1 MKFTSTFS
9 KLAVVTAALMFFN
22 SCSKNEDTTP
32 TNIMQYRHEN
42 SQAQTLDITSVS
54 TDMVLEDRVNGVD
67 YTISNLV
74 ELNANL
80 TIKPGVT
87 LMFKDG
93 AGIQVNESGS
103 LTAIGASGNLILFTS
118 ESGRRSSWKGITVL
132 SGNAKNVL
140 AYCKVEQGGAQGKF
154 GTGNIIVGSSDK
166 VAQVEIS
173 NSEITASG
181 TDGILVAEGSV
192 LNNFNGNKIHTN
204 TAFPVSMHITD
215 ANKITGI
222 NQYVNNG
229 KEFIKVTGNG
239 TSLINKVISL
249 PSINESFLINGAI
262 AAGNS
267 FNISAGSHVYMDNAA
282 EIIIDG
288 VAGSGSFNA
297 VGTAANPITIA
308 AIYNG
313 TGIWNNIRFRS
324 SDSNNNHIEY
334 CTISGGGAT
343 GTSHAEGMVS
353 VTNDQNGS
361 SNIVI
366 RHSTIINSA
375 AIGIYIESANSEYN
389 SDIISGNTFSNNVKG
404 NVHFE

>member
-1 MKFTSTFS
+1 
-9 KLAVVTAALMFFN
+9 
-22 SCSKNEDTTP
+22 
-32 TNIMQYRHEN
+32 
-42 SQAQTLDITSVS
+42 
-54 TDMVLEDRVNGVD
+54 VLEDRVNGVD

-239 TSLINKVISL
+239 TSLINKAISL